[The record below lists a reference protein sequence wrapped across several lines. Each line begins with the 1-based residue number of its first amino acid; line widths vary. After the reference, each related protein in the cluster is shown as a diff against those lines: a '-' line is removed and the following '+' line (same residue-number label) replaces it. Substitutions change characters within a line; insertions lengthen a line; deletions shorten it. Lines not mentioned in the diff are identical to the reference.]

1 MKIFSFL
8 LQLFLNLA
16 LLGLIM
22 SNGVVAE
29 ANPIAD
35 PESQPSA
42 DPQPVWNWDWA
53 PGK

>member
-22 SNGVVAE
+22 SNEIVAE

-35 PESQPSA
+35 PEPQPSP
-42 DPQPVWNWDWA
+42 DPQPVWNWNY

>member
-22 SNGVVAE
+22 SNGVFAE

-35 PESQPSA
+35 PEPQPKA
-42 DPQPVWNWDWA
+42 DPQPVWSWNF
-53 PGK
+53 PRK